1 MRLIELG
8 LHCLVRRVYTASK
21 LVATVPLVGQCAS
34 AHNRHFQLNQ
44 LNSGS
49 LPPRAA
55 ISCLACVTHK
65 HWMFTRPDLARLRSL
80 VLVEAHRSPIHSG
93 CVDTGA
99 SREYDVTFLGA

>member
-8 LHCLVRRVYTASK
+8 IHCLVRRVQQQT
-21 LVATVPLVGQCAS
+21 VATVLVAEQCAL

-55 ISCLACVTHK
+55 ISCLSCVTHNIGCS
-65 HWMFTRPDLARLRSL
+65 LGLISRLRSL

-99 SREYDVTFLGA
+99 S